1 MGVTPDDREL
11 LGAYALDALDDQ
23 EVAAVEALL
32 ERDSD
37 SAREVERLREA
48 AAWIAATEAL
58 APPRDLRSQ
67 LFERAQALPAE
78 LRVYRQAV
86 ARHEALLD
94 SIPDSQ
100 LDADTVNGLSV
111 GDLVV
116 HLASME
122 SAVAETVGLPQAVTA
137 ETDVD
142 ARTDDYL
149 REFSADPLGAGRRSW
164 RTAAATLDDWATSGQ
179 GHGRLPWNGF
189 AAGRRTILATRA
201 FELWTH
207 DDDIR
212 VALGRDREAPTEPEI
227 ALMSDVAVGILPYCV
242 ISNGEPTPAASVRM
256 VLTGAGGGSWDVSLD
271 GREHVGV
278 DVTVTMN
285 VVDYCRRVAD
295 RITID
300 ECAARLD
307 GDVALGQR
315 ILACATALAT
325 L

>member
-11 LGAYALDALDDQ
+11 LGAYALDALDDH

-32 ERDSD
+32 ERDPD
-37 SAREVERLREA
+37 AVLEVERLREA

-67 LFERAQALPAE
+67 LFARAQALPPE

-86 ARHEALLD
+86 ARHESLLD
-94 SIPDSQ
+94 SIPEDQ
-100 LDADTVNGLSV
+100 LDVETVNGLSV

-122 SAVAETVGLPQAVTA
+122 SAVAETVGLPQVVTS

-149 REFSADPLGAGRRSW
+149 REYSADPLGAGRGSW
-164 RTAAATLDDWATSGQ
+164 RDATTALDEWATSGADEA
-179 GHGRLPWNGF
+179 RLPWNGF
-189 AAGRRTILATRA
+189 VARRRTILATRA

-212 VALGRDREAPTEPEI
+212 VALGRGREAPTEPEI
-227 ALMSDVAVGILPYCV
+227 GLMSDVAVGILPYCLV
-242 ISNGEPTPAASVRM
+242 AKGDTAPAASARV
-256 VLTGAGGGSWDVSLD
+256 VLTGPGGGSWDVSLD
-271 GREHVGV
+271 GRERAGV
-278 DVTVTMN
+278 DVTLTMN

-300 ECAARLD
+300 ECAARID
-307 GDVALGQR
+307 GDVALGVR
-315 ILACATALAT
+315 MLECATALAT

>member
-1 MGVTPDDREL
+1 VGVTPDDREL

-32 ERDSD
+32 ERDPD

-67 LFERAQALPAE
+67 LFERARALPVE
-78 LRVYRQAV
+78 LRIYRQSV

-94 SIPDSQ
+94 TIPESA
-100 LDADTVNGLSV
+100 LDASTTNGLSV

-116 HLASME
+116 HLAAME
-122 SAVAETVGLPQAVTA
+122 SAVAETIGFPQAISA
-137 ETDVD
+137 ETDVE
-142 ARTDDYL
+142 ARTEDYL
-149 REFSADPLGAGRRSW
+149 REFGADPLGAGRHSW
-164 RTAAATLDDWATSGQ
+164 REATVALDQWSAAGGERGS
-179 GHGRLPWNGF
+179 LPWSGLS
-189 AAGRRTILATRA
+189 AARRTILATRA

-212 VALGRDREAPTEPEI
+212 VALGRDREAPTEPEL
-227 ALMSDVAVGILPYCV
+227 AVMSDVAVGILPYCV
-242 ISNGEPTPAASVRM
+242 TSNGEPAPAASVRM

-271 GREHVGV
+271 GREHAAV
-278 DVTVTMN
+278 DVTLTMD

-300 ECAARLD
+300 ECGARIE

-315 ILACATALAT
+315 ILACASSLAT

>member
-32 ERDSD
+32 ERDPD

-67 LFERAQALPAE
+67 LFARAKALSPE

-94 SIPDSQ
+94 SIPESA
-100 LDADTVNGLSV
+100 LDASTTNGLSV

-116 HLASME
+116 HLAAME
-122 SAVAETVGLPQAVTA
+122 SAVAETIGFPQAVTA
-137 ETDVD
+137 ETDVE

-149 REFSADPLGAGRRSW
+149 REFSADPLGAGRTTW
-164 RTAAATLDDWATSGQ
+164 CAATVALDEWSSSGSE
-179 GHGRLPWNGF
+179 RASLPWSGL
-189 AAGRRTILATRA
+189 AVGRRTILATRA

-212 VALGRDREAPTEPEI
+212 VALGRDREAPTEPEL
-227 ALMSDVAVGILPYCV
+227 AVMSDVAVGILPFCV
-242 ISNGEPTPAASVRM
+242 TSNGETAPAASVRM

-271 GREHVGV
+271 GREHAGV

-300 ECAARLD
+300 ECAARID
-307 GDVALGQR
+307 GDTDLGHR
-315 ILACATALAT
+315 ILACAAALAT

>member
-11 LGAYALDALDDQ
+11 LGAYALDALDEQ

-32 ERDSD
+32 ERDPD

-100 LDADTVNGLSV
+100 LDAHTVNGLSV

-142 ARTDDYL
+142 ARTDEYL

-164 RTAAATLDDWATSGQ
+164 RTAAATIDDWATSGQ

-212 VALGRDREAPTEPEI
+212 VALGRDREVPTEPEI
-227 ALMSDVAVGILPYCV
+227 ALMSDIAVGILPFCL
-242 ISNGEPTPAASVRM
+242 SATGEVPAASVRV
-256 VLTGAGGGSWDVSLD
+256 VLSGPGGGSWDVSLD
-271 GREHVGV
+271 GREHSGV
-278 DVTVTMN
+278 DVTLTMN

-300 ECAARLD
+300 ECSAQID
-307 GDVALGQR
+307 GDVALGHR
-315 ILACATALAT
+315 MLACATALAT